1 MLRSTKGPGEAK
13 TGGVGPVA
21 SWVRPLRLPEEYR
34 LLVTSDVHG
43 NLSLLQSL
51 LRASRF
57 GPEDHLLVLG
67 DLIDKGWESSAQCLR
82 ALFRLQEENERVHLL
97 QGNCDNTD
105 WMFAL
110 EDEPFWRLAT
120 QRRGGLLRHWALE
133 DGLPLERERVGELRQ
148 GLLRAHGRE
157 LDRLRGLPY
166 ALETEDFL
174 FVHSG
179 VKTPDY
185 RNTPPQLLT
194 KFNDFFFLARP
205 IGKWVVFG
213 HMPANNFRQDGR
225 MTPYVDKGRK
235 LIAIDGGNAINR
247 FGQLNGLL
255 IEKRAGEL
263 FFETIFADAH
273 GRARAL
279 RSVRGLE
286 RKDCAAT
293 SYLDGRIERVLSENA
308 HFVLCSLKR
317 SGRRSYIK
325 REWLRRQDGELVST
339 HACPQALLR
348 LREGEEVYLC
358 EGGLSGFDLAKKMDG
373 QLGWVEKGVL
383 APIMEGTPHKT

>member
-1 MLRSTKGPGEAK
+1 MPAGAVSPAGGERECAPATGQLRQYGLD
-13 TGGVGPVA
+13 
-21 SWVRPLRLPEEYR
+21 VRP
-34 LLVTSDVHG
+34 G
-43 NLSLLQSL
+43 
-51 LRASRF
+51 
-57 GPEDHLLVLG
+57 G
-67 DLIDKGWESSAQCLR
+67 R
-82 ALFRLQEENERVHLL
+82 ALLAA
-97 QGNCDNTD
+97 CD
-105 WMFAL
+105 
-110 EDEPFWRLAT
+110 

-213 HMPANNFRQDGR
+213 HMPANNFQRDGR

-273 GRARAL
+273 GRGAAL

-317 SGRRSYIK
+317 SGQAKLYQEGMAAEARRES
-325 REWLRRQDGELVST
+325 W
-339 HACPQALLR
+339 
-348 LREGEEVYLC
+348 
-358 EGGLSGFDLAKKMDG
+358 
-373 QLGWVEKGVL
+373 
-383 APIMEGTPHKT
+383 